1 MGLFSKDIK
10 SMEDLFLHTLQ
21 DVYYAEN
28 QIVKSLPKMIEKS
41 TNRALASGLRNHLAE
56 TEQQVSRLD
65 QVFKALGQTPTGT
78 DCPAMDGLIKEADN
92 VAGEVDDKKVLDA
105 AIIGSAQA
113 IEHYEISRYGT
124 LIAWAEELGHDN
136 VIRLLKANLK
146 EEKAADKKL
155 NMLAEAKLNRKATGT
170 RVAAARV
177 TVKKRTGKATRV
189 QGYRQEKVRIQ
200 AASRGVTATVSM
212 RLAAHSGVSFQKAH
226 QCTFDPGKAVAD
238 APPQKRVS

>member
-1 MGLFSKDIK
+1 MGLFTKDIK
-10 SMEDLFLHTLQ
+10 SMEDLFIHTLQ

-28 QIVKSLPKMIEKS
+28 QIVKSLPKMIEKA
-41 TNRALASGLRNHLAE
+41 TNRELASGLRTHLAE
-56 TEQQVSRLD
+56 TEHQVSRLE
-65 QVFKALGQTPTGT
+65 QVFKALGESPKGT
-78 DCPAMDGLIKEADN
+78 DCPAIDGLIKEADD

-136 VIRLLKANLK
+136 VIRFLKANLI

-155 NMLAEAKLNRKATGT
+155 NALAEAKLNRKAAGN

-177 TVKKRTGKATRV
+177 AVKRRTGKPGNKAT
-189 QGYRQEKVRIQ
+189 
-200 AASRGVTATVSM
+200 
-212 RLAAHSGVSFQKAH
+212 
-226 QCTFDPGKAVAD
+226 
-238 APPQKRVS
+238 KRVARRK

>member
-41 TNRALASGLRNHLAE
+41 TNRELASGLRNHLAE

-65 QVFKALGQTPTGT
+65 QVFKTLGQTPKGT
-78 DCPAMDGLIKEADN
+78 DCPAMDGLIKEADD
-92 VAGEVDDKKVLDA
+92 VAGEIEDKKVLDA
-105 AIIGSAQA
+105 AIIASAQA

-124 LIAWAEELGHDN
+124 LIAWAEELGHDK
-136 VIRLLKANLK
+136 VIRFLRANLK

-155 NMLAEAKLNRKATGT
+155 NTLAEAKLNRKAAGT

-177 TVKKRTGKATRV
+177 SVAKRTAKPARRKAT
-189 QGYRQEKVRIQ
+189 KT
-200 AASRGVTATVSM
+200 AANR
-212 RLAAHSGVSFQKAH
+212 R
-226 QCTFDPGKAVAD
+226 
-238 APPQKRVS
+238 

>member
-41 TNRALASGLRNHLAE
+41 TNRELASGLRNHLAE
-56 TEQQVSRLD
+56 TEQQVRRLD
-65 QVFKALGQTPTGT
+65 QVFKALGQTPKGT
-78 DCPAMDGLIKEADN
+78 DCPAMDGLIKEADD
-92 VAGEVDDKKVLDA
+92 VTGEVDDKKVLDA

-124 LIAWAEELGHDN
+124 LISWADELGHDN
-136 VIRLLKANLK
+136 VIRFLKANLK

-155 NMLAEAKLNRKATGT
+155 NTLAEAKLNRRAVGT

-177 TVKKRTGKATRV
+177 SVAKRTEKPARRKA
-189 QGYRQEKVRIQ
+189 
-200 AASRGVTATVSM
+200 AAAR
-212 RLAAHSGVSFQKAH
+212 RK
-226 QCTFDPGKAVAD
+226 
-238 APPQKRVS
+238 

>member
-1 MGLFSKDIK
+1 MGLFTKDIK

-28 QIVKSLPKMIEKS
+28 QIVKSLPKMIEKA
-41 TNRALASGLRNHLAE
+41 TNRELASGLRTHLAE
-56 TEQQVSRLD
+56 TEHQVSRLE
-65 QVFKALGQTPTGT
+65 QVFKALGESPKGT
-78 DCPAMDGLIKEADN
+78 DCAAMDGLIKEADD

-136 VIRLLKANLK
+136 VIRFLKANLI

-155 NMLAEAKLNRKATGT
+155 NALAEAKLNRKAAGN

-177 TVKKRTGKATRV
+177 AVKRRTGKPGNKAT
-189 QGYRQEKVRIQ
+189 
-200 AASRGVTATVSM
+200 
-212 RLAAHSGVSFQKAH
+212 
-226 QCTFDPGKAVAD
+226 
-238 APPQKRVS
+238 KRVSRRK

>member
-41 TNRALASGLRNHLAE
+41 TNRELATGLRNHLAE

-136 VIRLLKANLK
+136 VLRFLKANLK

-155 NMLAEAKLNRKATGT
+155 NMLAEAKLNRKAAGT

-177 TVKKRTGKATRV
+177 AVAKRTQKPANRGAKRTR
-189 QGYRQEKVRIQ
+189 GGS
-200 AASRGVTATVSM
+200 A
-212 RLAAHSGVSFQKAH
+212 
-226 QCTFDPGKAVAD
+226 
-238 APPQKRVS
+238 KRK

>member
-41 TNRALASGLRNHLAE
+41 TNRELASGLRNHLAE

-124 LIAWAEELGHDN
+124 LIAWAEELGHDRSGRSFHS
-136 VIRLLKANLK
+136 RL
-146 EEKAADKKL
+146 
-155 NMLAEAKLNRKATGT
+155 R
-170 RVAAARV
+170 
-177 TVKKRTGKATRV
+177 
-189 QGYRQEKVRIQ
+189 
-200 AASRGVTATVSM
+200 S
-212 RLAAHSGVSFQKAH
+212 
-226 QCTFDPGKAVAD
+226 P
-238 APPQKRVS
+238 

>member
-41 TNRALASGLRNHLAE
+41 TSRELVSGLRNHLAE

-65 QVFKALGQTPTGT
+65 QAFKALGQTPKGT
-78 DCPAMDGLIKEADN
+78 DCPAIDGLIEEADN

-146 EEKAADKKL
+146 EEKAADNKL
-155 NMLAEAKLNRKATGT
+155 STLAEAKLNRKAAGT

-177 TVKKRTGKATRV
+177 SVAKRTEKPARGKA
-189 QGYRQEKVRIQ
+189 
-200 AASRGVTATVSM
+200 AA
-212 RLAAHSGVSFQKAH
+212 
-226 QCTFDPGKAVAD
+226 
-238 APPQKRVS
+238 KRK

>member
-41 TNRALASGLRNHLAE
+41 TNRELASSLRDHLAE
-56 TEQQVSRLD
+56 TKQQVSRLD

-92 VAGEVDDKKVLDA
+92 VSGEVDDKKVLDA
-105 AIIGSAQA
+105 AIIGGAQA

-124 LIAWAEELGHDN
+124 LIAWAEELGHHN
-136 VIRLLKANLK
+136 VIRFLKTAR
-146 EEKAADKKL
+146 AARGSPGSRRRASGVPGFRP
-155 NMLAEAKLNRKATGT
+155 MATATGGST
-170 RVAAARV
+170 AKPRL
-177 TVKKRTGKATRV
+177 
-189 QGYRQEKVRIQ
+189 IWM
-200 AASRGVTATVSM
+200 AASMLTWS
-212 RLAAHSGVSFQKAH
+212 
-226 QCTFDPGKAVAD
+226 
-238 APPQKRVS
+238 PQP

>member
-1 MGLFSKDIK
+1 MGLFTKDIK
-10 SMEDLFLHTLQ
+10 SMEDLFIHTLQ

-28 QIVKSLPKMIEKS
+28 QIVKSLPKMIEKA
-41 TNRALASGLRNHLAE
+41 TNRELASGLRTHLAE
-56 TEQQVSRLD
+56 TEHQVSRLE
-65 QVFKALGQTPTGT
+65 QVFKALGESPKGT
-78 DCPAMDGLIKEADN
+78 DCPAIDGLIKEADD

-136 VIRLLKANLK
+136 VIRFLKANLI

-155 NMLAEAKLNRKATGT
+155 NALAEAKLNRKAAGN

-177 TVKKRTGKATRV
+177 AVKRRTGKPGNKAT
-189 QGYRQEKVRIQ
+189 
-200 AASRGVTATVSM
+200 
-212 RLAAHSGVSFQKAH
+212 
-226 QCTFDPGKAVAD
+226 
-238 APPQKRVS
+238 KRVSRRK

>member
-41 TNRALASGLRNHLAE
+41 TNRELASGLRNHLAE

-65 QVFKALGQTPTGT
+65 QVFKALNQTPRGT
-78 DCPAMDGLIKEADN
+78 ECPAMDGLIREADD
-92 VAGEVDDKKVLDA
+92 VAGEVDDTKVLDA

-136 VIRLLKANLK
+136 VIRFLKANLK
-146 EEKAADKKL
+146 EEKAADRKL
-155 NMLAEAKLNRKATGT
+155 NSLAEAKLNRKAAGT
-170 RVAAARV
+170 RVAAARRSV
-177 TVKKRTGKATRV
+177 VKRTGKP
-189 QGYRQEKVRIQ
+189 VR
-200 AASRGVTATVSM
+200 RKKPTKTP
-212 RLAAHSGVSFQKAH
+212 R
-226 QCTFDPGKAVAD
+226 
-238 APPQKRVS
+238 KR

>member
-28 QIVKSLPKMIEKS
+28 QIVKSLPKMIEKA
-41 TNRALASGLRNHLAE
+41 TNRQLASGLRDHLAE

-65 QVFKALGQTPTGT
+65 QVFKSLGQTPTGT

-92 VAGEVDDKKVLDA
+92 VAGEVADKKVLDA

-124 LIAWAEELGHDN
+124 LIAWAQELGHDN
-136 VIRLLKANLK
+136 VIRFLKANLK

-155 NMLAEAKLNRKATGT
+155 NALAEAKLNRKAAGT

-177 TVKKRTGKATRV
+177 QVKRRTGTAAKSVSKRT
-189 QGYRQEKVRIQ
+189 
-200 AASRGVTATVSM
+200 
-212 RLAAHSGVSFQKAH
+212 
-226 QCTFDPGKAVAD
+226 
-238 APPQKRVS
+238 

>member
-41 TNRALASGLRNHLAE
+41 TNRELASGLRNHLAE

-136 VIRLLKANLK
+136 VLRSLKANLK

-155 NMLAEAKLNRKATGT
+155 NMLAEAKLNRKAAGT

-177 TVKKRTGKATRV
+177 TVKKRTGKAT
-189 QGYRQEKVRIQ
+189 GKPSK
-200 AASRGVTATVSM
+200 AAA
-212 RLAAHSGVSFQKAH
+212 
-226 QCTFDPGKAVAD
+226 
-238 APPQKRVS
+238 KRR

>member
-113 IEHYEISRYGT
+113 IEHYEISRYGI
-124 LIAWAEELGHDN
+124 LIAW
-136 VIRLLKANLK
+136 RKS
-146 EEKAADKKL
+146 
-155 NMLAEAKLNRKATGT
+155 LAMT
-170 RVAAARV
+170 RR
-177 TVKKRTGKATRV
+177 
-189 QGYRQEKVRIQ
+189 
-200 AASRGVTATVSM
+200 S
-212 RLAAHSGVSFQKAH
+212 
-226 QCTFDPGKAVAD
+226 
-238 APPQKRVS
+238 

>member
-1 MGLFSKDIK
+1 
-10 SMEDLFLHTLQ
+10 
-21 DVYYAEN
+21 
-28 QIVKSLPKMIEKS
+28 
-41 TNRALASGLRNHLAE
+41 LAE

-92 VAGEVDDKKVLDA
+92 VAGEVYDKKVLDA

-136 VIRLLKANLK
+136 VLRFLKANLK

-155 NMLAEAKLNRKATGT
+155 NMLAEAKLNRKAAGT

-177 TVKKRTGKATRV
+177 TVKKRTGKAAR
-189 QGYRQEKVRIQ
+189 KPSK
-200 AASRGVTATVSM
+200 AAAR
-212 RLAAHSGVSFQKAH
+212 R
-226 QCTFDPGKAVAD
+226 
-238 APPQKRVS
+238 R

>member
-41 TNRALASGLRNHLAE
+41 TNRELTSGLRNHLAE

-124 LIAWAEELGHDN
+124 LITWAEELGHDN

-177 TVKKRTGKATRV
+177 AVKKRTGKAMR
-189 QGYRQEKVRIQ
+189 KPSK
-200 AASRGVTATVSM
+200 AAPR
-212 RLAAHSGVSFQKAH
+212 RK
-226 QCTFDPGKAVAD
+226 
-238 APPQKRVS
+238 

>member
-1 MGLFSKDIK
+1 MGLFTKDIK

-28 QIVKSLPKMIEKS
+28 QIVKSLPKMIEKA
-41 TNRALASGLRNHLAE
+41 TNRELASGLRTHLAE
-56 TEQQVSRLD
+56 TEHQVSRLE
-65 QVFKALGQTPTGT
+65 QVFKALGESPKGT
-78 DCPAMDGLIKEADN
+78 DCPAMDGLIKEADD

-105 AIIGSAQA
+105 AIIGNAQA

-136 VIRLLKANLK
+136 VIRFLKANLI

-155 NMLAEAKLNRKATGT
+155 NALAEAKLNRKAAGN

-177 TVKKRTGKATRV
+177 AVKRRTGKPGNKAT
-189 QGYRQEKVRIQ
+189 
-200 AASRGVTATVSM
+200 
-212 RLAAHSGVSFQKAH
+212 
-226 QCTFDPGKAVAD
+226 
-238 APPQKRVS
+238 KRVSRRK

>member
-1 MGLFSKDIK
+1 LHGARSTFAASARKGASEMGLFSKDIK

-41 TNRALASGLRNHLAE
+41 TNRELASGLRNHLAE
-56 TEQQVSRLD
+56 TEQQVRRLD
-65 QVFKALGQTPTGT
+65 QVFKALGQTPKGT
-78 DCPAMDGLIKEADN
+78 DCPAMDGLIKEADD
-92 VAGEVDDKKVLDA
+92 VTGEVDDKKVLDA

-124 LIAWAEELGHDN
+124 LISWADELGHDN
-136 VIRLLKANLK
+136 VIRFLKANLK

-155 NMLAEAKLNRKATGT
+155 NTLAEAKLNRRAVGT

-177 TVKKRTGKATRV
+177 SVAKRTEKPARRKA
-189 QGYRQEKVRIQ
+189 
-200 AASRGVTATVSM
+200 AAAR
-212 RLAAHSGVSFQKAH
+212 RK
-226 QCTFDPGKAVAD
+226 
-238 APPQKRVS
+238 

>member
-1 MGLFSKDIK
+1 
-10 SMEDLFLHTLQ
+10 
-21 DVYYAEN
+21 
-28 QIVKSLPKMIEKS
+28 KSLPKMIEKS
-41 TNRALASGLRNHLAE
+41 TNRELTSGLRDHLAE
-56 TEQQVSRLD
+56 DEQQVSRRD

-124 LIAWAEELGHDN
+124 LIAWAKELGHDN
-136 VIRLLKANLK
+136 ILRFLKANLK

-177 TVKKRTGKATRV
+177 AVKKRTGKATRS
-189 QGYRQEKVRIQ
+189 K
-200 AASRGVTATVSM
+200 AAPR
-212 RLAAHSGVSFQKAH
+212 RN
-226 QCTFDPGKAVAD
+226 
-238 APPQKRVS
+238 

>member
-28 QIVKSLPKMIEKS
+28 QIVKSLPKMIEKA
-41 TNRALASGLRNHLAE
+41 TNRELASGLRNHLSE
-56 TEQQVSRLD
+56 TENQVSRLE
-65 QVFKALGQTPTGT
+65 QVFEAIGETPRGT
-78 DCPAMDGLIKEADN
+78 DCPAMDGLLKEADN

-113 IEHYEISRYGT
+113 IEHYEISRYST

-136 VIRLLKANLK
+136 VIRFLKANLK

-155 NMLAEAKLNRKATGT
+155 NTLAEAKLNRKATGT

-177 TVKKRTGKATRV
+177 TVKKRTGKATR
-189 QGYRQEKVRIQ
+189 KPSK
-200 AASRGVTATVSM
+200 AAA
-212 RLAAHSGVSFQKAH
+212 
-226 QCTFDPGKAVAD
+226 
-238 APPQKRVS
+238 KRK

>member
-41 TNRALASGLRNHLAE
+41 TSRELVSGLRNHLAE

-65 QVFKALGQTPTGT
+65 QAFKALGQTPKGT
-78 DCPAMDGLIKEADN
+78 DCPAIDGLIEEADN

-155 NMLAEAKLNRKATGT
+155 STLAEAKLNRKAAGT

-177 TVKKRTGKATRV
+177 SVAKRTEKPARRKA
-189 QGYRQEKVRIQ
+189 
-200 AASRGVTATVSM
+200 AA
-212 RLAAHSGVSFQKAH
+212 
-226 QCTFDPGKAVAD
+226 
-238 APPQKRVS
+238 KRK

>member
-28 QIVKSLPKMIEKS
+28 QIVRSLPKMIEKS
-41 TNRALASGLRNHLAE
+41 TNRELASSLRNHLAE
-56 TEQQVSRLD
+56 TKQQVSRLD

-105 AIIGSAQA
+105 AIIGGAQA

-136 VIRLLKANLK
+136 VVRFFKANLR

-155 NMLAEAKLNRKATGT
+155 NSLAEAKLNRKAAGT

-177 TVKKRTGKATRV
+177 AVAKRTQKP
-189 QGYRQEKVRIQ
+189 
-200 AASRGVTATVSM
+200 ASRGA
-212 RLAAHSGVSFQKAH
+212 
-226 QCTFDPGKAVAD
+226 
-238 APPQKRVS
+238 KRTRGGSAKRK